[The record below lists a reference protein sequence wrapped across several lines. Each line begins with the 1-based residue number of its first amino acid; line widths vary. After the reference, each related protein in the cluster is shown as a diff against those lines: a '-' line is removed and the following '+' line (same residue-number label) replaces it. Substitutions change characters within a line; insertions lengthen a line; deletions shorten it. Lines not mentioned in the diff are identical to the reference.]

1 MTKCL
6 GYYGA
11 SDETNR
17 KLDYEGHPPKLSE
30 ETKEKIVAAI
40 AEDYPDIKN
49 CSDSDKK
56 AITQWVVNENDG

>member
-11 SDETNR
+11 SDAINE
-17 KLDYEGHPPKLSE
+17 KLDYDGRPPKLSE

-49 CSDSDKK
+49 CSDGDKK
-56 AITQWVVNENDG
+56 AITQWVINENDG